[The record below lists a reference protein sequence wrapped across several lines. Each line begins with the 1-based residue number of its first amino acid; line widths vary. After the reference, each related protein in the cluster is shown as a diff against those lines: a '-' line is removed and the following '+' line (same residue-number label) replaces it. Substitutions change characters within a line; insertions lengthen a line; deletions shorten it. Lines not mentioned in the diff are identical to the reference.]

1 MQASGLE
8 SYKNV
13 AYFEWDHDK
22 HGGLIGDTPVGGD
35 ALPAGAVITGGM
47 VYVKKGLAGSGAFMA
62 VRALGVSDILAATEV
77 ANLTEN
83 ALLAIAP
90 VPQTAGTWIRL
101 TANLTALVFT
111 PSVAAITAGKIV
123 VALEYFIPA

>member
-13 AYFEWDHDK
+13 AYFEWDFEK
-22 HGGLIGDTPVGGD
+22 HGGLIGDIPVGGE
-35 ALPAGAVITGGM
+35 ALPAGAVITDGM

-62 VRALGVSDILAATEV
+62 VRAIGAGDILAATEV

-83 ALLAIAP
+83 ALRAVVP
-90 VPQTAGTWIRL
+90 VPQTAATWVRL
-101 TANLTALVFT
+101 PANLTALVFT